1 MSLDVKT
8 IRVSSSNLA
17 CAGGGGGGGGG
28 KILLQYTETVLKY
41 DWPRNKDSYLK
52 VPELGQV
59 NLE

>member
-1 MSLDVKT
+1 MSKLSGFPIQQPGVC
-8 IRVSSSNLA
+8 R
-17 CAGGGGGGGGG
+17 GGGGG